1 MVLGRPEWASTERG
15 GGRLLLLLLGSA
27 LGEEDR
33 VDVGEDTAVG
43 DSNARK
49 ELGELLVVADGELD
63 VAGDDARLLVVAGGV
78 AGELEDLGTEVLE
91 DGREVDGGA
100 STDTV
105 GVLALLEVPGDA
117 ADGELE
123 PGLSVGNGGGERVL
137 EEGQDK
143 RDGRQG
149 KIEVDVVERDGG
161 SDRRRG
167 AGPAAEWAHR
177 NSFSRGSRLR
187 RARHG
192 LLGGGLAATLAG
204 HVVRGEW

>member
-91 DGREVDGGA
+91 DGREVDGR
-100 STDTV
+100 
-105 GVLALLEVPGDA
+105 
-117 ADGELE
+117 
-123 PGLSVGNGGGERVL
+123 GGGR
-137 EEGQDK
+137 EGF
-143 RDGRQG
+143 G
-149 KIEVDVVERDGG
+149 GG
-161 SDRRRG
+161 SGQKRRAPGKDRGRR
-167 AGPAAEWAHR
+167 
-177 NSFSRGSRLR
+177 R
-187 RARHG
+187 RARWG
-192 LLGGGLAATLAG
+192 VGQEAGSGTSSGVGAQEFFFPWFSPSTSASWPSWRRTCRDPCRTCCERRVVTTATS
-204 HVVRGEW
+204 VE

>member
-123 PGLSVGNGGGERVL
+123 PGLSVGNGGGERGFWRRVRTK
-137 EEGQDK
+137 ETGARERSRSTSSSAMG
-143 RDGRQG
+143 GRTG
-149 KIEVDVVERDGG
+149 GGERDQQRSGRTG
-161 SDRRRG
+161 ILFPVVLAFDERVM
-167 AGPAAEWAHR
+167 A
-177 NSFSRGSRLR
+177 F
-187 RARHG
+187 
-192 LLGGGLAATLAG
+192 LAADLP
-204 HVVRGEW
+204 RPLPDML